1 MPILLSDREQCELRE
16 GRHSLGGDAPDA
28 VPLAPLL
35 AYPLAG
41 TITIRDGAE
50 ATIQRLTS
58 RIPLRVNGTMLGAA
72 PEVLAE
78 GAAIQ
83 VGDVRMTYR
92 RQADPPSGDAPATAP
107 PRQSD
112 LATQVMATLA
122 RPGATAALVSLQS
135 GKVVKLAGEMIL
147 VGRSE
152 DAHVV
157 LGGAGVSRRHARLV
171 AEGEGW
177 VLTDESTNGSFVNG
191 ARVDGATRLHPGD
204 VIAFGEEHF
213 RFGQVDAFS
222 GGAGAPASLARVE
235 IAQGSWARRTHVI
248 DRPVCTIGRGA
259 HNDLRVDD
267 ESVSPSHATLLLKGE
282 TWFLSDLR
290 SGTGTWLDGYRVA
303 GERPLAPGAVI
314 RVGEVKLTFWPGAV
328 QAAVQAAGQG
338 RRRAAGMWR
347 RVMDL
352 LFVRPREHA
361 EERRRAVR

>member
-58 RIPLRVNGTMLGAA
+58 RIPLRVNGTMLGAV
-72 PEVLAE
+72 PEVLDE
-78 GAAIQ
+78 GASIQ

-92 RQADPPSGDAPATAP
+92 RQADPPAAAAAAP
-107 PRQSD
+107 PRPRQAD

-135 GKVVKLAGEMIL
+135 GKVVKLAGDVVL

-152 DAHVV
+152 DANVV
-157 LGGAGVSRRHARLV
+157 LSGAGVSRRHALLV
-171 AEGEGW
+171 PEGDNW
-177 VLTDESTNGSFVNG
+177 VLTDESTNGSYVNG
-191 ARVDGATRLHPGD
+191 ARINGATRLHPGD

-213 RFGQVDAFS
+213 RFGLLDAFS
-222 GGAGAPASLARVE
+222 SAGGAPASLARVE
-235 IAQGSWARRTHVI
+235 IARGFEKRTHVI

-259 HNDLRVDD
+259 HNDLRMDD

-282 TWFLSDLR
+282 TWFVSDLR
-290 SGTGTWLDGYRVA
+290 SATGTWLDGYRVA
-303 GERPLAPGAVI
+303 GERPLVPGAEI
-314 RVGEVKLTFWPGAV
+314 LVGAVKLIFWPGASV
-328 QAAVQAAGQG
+328 GAEQG
-338 RRRAAGMWR
+338 RRPAAGMLR
-347 RVMDL
+347 RIVDV

>member
-78 GAAIQ
+78 GASIQ

-92 RQADPPSGDAPATAP
+92 RQADPHSGDAPATAP
-107 PRQSD
+107 PRQSE

-147 VGRSE
+147 VG
-152 DAHVV
+152 A
-157 LGGAGVSRRHARLV
+157 ARTPTWCS
-171 AEGEGW
+171 AE
-177 VLTDESTNGSFVNG
+177 
-191 ARVDGATRLHPGD
+191 
-204 VIAFGEEHF
+204 
-213 RFGQVDAFS
+213 
-222 GGAGAPASLARVE
+222 
-235 IAQGSWARRTHVI
+235 
-248 DRPVCTIGRGA
+248 
-259 HNDLRVDD
+259 
-267 ESVSPSHATLLLKGE
+267 
-282 TWFLSDLR
+282 
-290 SGTGTWLDGYRVA
+290 
-303 GERPLAPGAVI
+303 
-314 RVGEVKLTFWPGAV
+314 
-328 QAAVQAAGQG
+328 
-338 RRRAAGMWR
+338 RACRAGMRGWWR
-347 RVMDL
+347 KG
-352 LFVRPREHA
+352 
-361 EERRRAVR
+361 RAGCSPTRAPTAAS